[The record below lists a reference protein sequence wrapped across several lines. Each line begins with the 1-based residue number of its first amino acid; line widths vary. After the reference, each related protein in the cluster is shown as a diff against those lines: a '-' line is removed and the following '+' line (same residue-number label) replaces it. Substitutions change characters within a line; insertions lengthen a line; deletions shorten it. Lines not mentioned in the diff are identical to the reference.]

1 MYLRSHRLLP
11 PEPGHDPDPGLH
23 VALSQVGGHLQG
35 LHLPAV
41 RGADVVGPGEARV
54 VPGELV
60 DVGVDGLGAKLY
72 DITFLETK
80 IDERISELLTR
91 VDLVD

>member
-1 MYLRSHRLLP
+1 M
-11 PEPGHDPDPGLH
+11 
-23 VALSQVGGHLQG
+23 
-35 LHLPAV
+35 